1 MKYKCSCGYRTFNA
15 RRLKRHQRNCEVYID
30 ERQSKKRTSERQA
43 TEKEP
48 TFHELR
54 HQAKEKG
61 IEGYGK
67 MNKQELIEALRGG

>member
-1 MKYKCSCGYRTFNA
+1 MSVTGFNRRRRELA
-15 RRLKRHQRNCEVYID
+15 RREKEG
-30 ERQSKKRTSERQA
+30 QSKAGTSQGQA

-67 MNKQELIEALRGG
+67 MNKQELLQKLQQLKEGE